1 MIFIDFEVFKYDWLC
16 VAVDSKTNKTHNI
29 VNDRE
34 EFKRFYEDNV
44 KDIWVGYNI
53 RGYDQ
58 YIMKGL
64 TLDMDINQ
72 INDHIIAG
80 NQGWRFSNMFMKVPL
95 NIYDVQTTYH
105 SLKTLE
111 GYMGE
116 NIEETDVSFEL
127 RRSLTQEEIDLTIQ
141 YCTHDVEQTVKVF
154 FEKIEE
160 FESHIGLI
168 NMFELPL
175 KYISKT
181 KAQLSA
187 MILNARKP
195 SVDRDDETDVTIVDT
210 LKIDKYKDVLN
221 WFENTTE
228 WAEGGSLNYV
238 VAGVPHIFGIGGIH
252 GAIEKYIDEGEF
264 INVDVGSY
272 YPALMIEYDF
282 LSRNVAQPKL
292 FKEIRDKRIT
302 YKQQGD
308 KRQQPLKIVLNST
321 YGASKAKFNQL
332 YDPRQANNV
341 CINGQ
346 LLLLDLIEKLE
357 DYCEIINSN
366 TDGLLIKVYS
376 EKNKQKCIEICHEWE
391 KRTRMTLDFEY
402 YKKIYQGDVNNYIWI
417 DENGK
422 IKSKG
427 TFKKRNSLDNNL
439 AIVQEAIENYLVS
452 NIPVEETIENC
463 TDLLKFQMICH
474 ATSKYAYTMIGGFER
489 DRGKPQHFEG
499 KKLNEKTLRV
509 YATTD
514 KNAGTVYKVSKRTQ
528 NPEKFPN
535 VSSNVVID
543 NNNSLGKDFIKKG
556 LDKDW
561 YIVYTKNELRK
572 KFGNII

>member
-64 TLDMDINQ
+64 ILDMDINQ

-80 NQGWRFSNMFMKVPL
+80 NQGWRFSSMFMKVPL

-127 RRSLTQEEIDLTIQ
+127 RRPLTQEEIDLTIE

-195 SVDRDDETDVTIVDT
+195 SVDRGDETDVTIVDT
-210 LKIDKYKDVLN
+210 LKIDKYKYVLN
-221 WFENTTE
+221 WFKNTTE

-238 VAGVPHIFGIGGIH
+238 VAGVPLSLIHI
-252 GAIEKYIDEGEF
+252 
-264 INVDVGSY
+264 
-272 YPALMIEYDF
+272 
-282 LSRNVAQPKL
+282 
-292 FKEIRDKRIT
+292 
-302 YKQQGD
+302 
-308 KRQQPLKIVLNST
+308 
-321 YGASKAKFNQL
+321 
-332 YDPRQANNV
+332 
-341 CINGQ
+341 
-346 LLLLDLIEKLE
+346 
-357 DYCEIINSN
+357 
-366 TDGLLIKVYS
+366 
-376 EKNKQKCIEICHEWE
+376 
-391 KRTRMTLDFEY
+391 
-402 YKKIYQGDVNNYIWI
+402 
-417 DENGK
+417 
-422 IKSKG
+422 
-427 TFKKRNSLDNNL
+427 
-439 AIVQEAIENYLVS
+439 
-452 NIPVEETIENC
+452 
-463 TDLLKFQMICH
+463 
-474 ATSKYAYTMIGGFER
+474 
-489 DRGKPQHFEG
+489 
-499 KKLNEKTLRV
+499 
-509 YATTD
+509 
-514 KNAGTVYKVSKRTQ
+514 
-528 NPEKFPN
+528 
-535 VSSNVVID
+535 
-543 NNNSLGKDFIKKG
+543 
-556 LDKDW
+556 
-561 YIVYTKNELRK
+561 
-572 KFGNII
+572 